1 MSDTGNIIQFPGNRK
16 PKESF
21 PEENQKIDP
30 VFIDIRNIVKTKRT
44 PEKWASWLGPDHEQE
59 LSEAYFDFTSIK
71 QAIFEE
77 PLDGEGLQEE
87 DALDLVHG
95 QQFDDP
101 IGTIELSIAT
111 AHFKKSKIDDYL
123 ASGSDLD
130 TARDSVDRDFQDSPR
145 GTLKIIEALREH
157 LFSNDIDN

>member
-21 PEENQKIDP
+21 PEEKIDP
-30 VFIDIRNIVKTKRT
+30 VFIDIRNIVRTKRI
-44 PEKWASWLGPDHEQE
+44 PEKWASWLGPDYEQE
-59 LSEAYFDFTSIK
+59 LSEAYFDITSIK
-71 QAIFEE
+71 QAILEE
-77 PLDGEGLQEE
+77 PLDGEGLSEE
-87 DALDLVHG
+87 EALDLVHG

-111 AHFKKSKIDDYL
+111 ANYKKAKIDDYL

-130 TARDSVDRDFQDSPR
+130 TAKDSLDRDFQDSPR
-145 GTLKIIEALREH
+145 GTLIMIEALREP
-157 LFSNDIDN
+157 LFSDDINN